1 MSQAG
6 QVHQAHQ
13 AQTQKSIPQITL
25 PEDYPLRLG
34 PFLAEMYE
42 QHGPI
47 FKASVYGGDIVYL
60 VGPEANRFVMV
71 SNRQKFSHHEGW
83 GRLFGVVDLFGDGL
97 LTMDGK
103 EHDDHRRMMNPA
115 FAVGYMSH
123 YIPVMNRIIRER
135 TAEWVTKD
143 AVDIYDEA
151 RKITFDVAAE
161 ALAGL
166 TDKEERDYFRKLYFS
181 LLTGPVNINTEE
193 EYYRWREGVQREG
206 IKLLL
211 PKIEE
216 RRKHPTDDLFSM
228 LVHARDDQ
236 GRAMSVEQL
245 IAHFNILMV
254 AGHETSTSL
263 SAWLLYLLTQ
273 HPDYT
278 KRILDEPKAILHDDE
293 EPTLET
299 IKQMKVLENA
309 LSEAERMY
317 PPVANGPRGVVE
329 DFEFNGYSVPA
340 GSYVLYSIAAS
351 HLLPSVFAN
360 PTAFDPDR
368 FAPPREEH
376 KKTPYSLVG
385 FGGGPRICIGIN
397 FAQIEIKALATHV
410 LRHYNLE
417 LLPDQQIAQYYD
429 VTGGPMKGIKMHV
442 SEKL

>member
-1 MSQAG
+1 
-6 QVHQAHQ
+6 
-13 AQTQKSIPQITL
+13 
-25 PEDYPLRLG
+25 
-34 PFLAEMYE
+34 MYE

-47 FKASVYGGDIVYL
+47 FKASVYGGDIIYL
-60 VGPEANRFVMV
+60 VGPEANRFVLV

-83 GRLFGVVDLFGDGL
+83 GRLFGVVDMFGDGL

-103 EHDDHRRMMNPA
+103 EHDQHRHMMNPA

-123 YIPVMNRIIRER
+123 YIPLMNRIIRER
-135 TAEWVTKD
+135 TAEWVTQES
-143 AVDIYDEA
+143 VDIYDEA

-166 TDKEERDYFRKLYFS
+166 TDREERDYFRTLYFS
-181 LLTGPVNINTEE
+181 LLNGPGNINTEE
-193 EYYRWREGVQREG
+193 EYYRWRQGVQQEG

-216 RRKHPTDDLFSM
+216 RRKHPTNDLFSM
-228 LVHARDDQ
+228 LVQARDDQ
-236 GRAMSVEQL
+236 GQAMSAEQL

-278 KRILDEPKAILHDDE
+278 KRILDEQNALLREGE

-299 IKQMKVLENA
+299 LKQMKVLENA

-329 DFEFNGYSVPA
+329 DFEFNGYHVPA

-351 HLLPSVFAN
+351 HLLPGVFAN
-360 PTAFDPDR
+360 PTLFDPDR

-376 KKTPYSLVG
+376 KKTPYALVG

-397 FAQIEIKALATHV
+397 FAQIEIKALVTHV
-410 LRHYNLE
+410 LRHYRLE
-417 LLPDQQIAQYYD
+417 LLPNQQIAQYYD
-429 VTGGPMKGIKMHV
+429 VTGGPMQGIKMHV
-442 SEKL
+442 REM